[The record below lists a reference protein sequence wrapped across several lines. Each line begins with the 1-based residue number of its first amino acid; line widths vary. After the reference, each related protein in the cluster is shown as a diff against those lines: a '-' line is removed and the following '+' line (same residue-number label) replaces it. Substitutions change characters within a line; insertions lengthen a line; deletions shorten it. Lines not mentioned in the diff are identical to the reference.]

1 MKVIAVEKQGLMDDL
16 AAWGVAPNYAR
27 FFLAKC
33 QEVDGLVALE
43 PFVFNDSMHLTS
55 PYQWF
60 ASNAAF
66 WCRAYREA
74 GTAEEQAETLA
85 SIRALFYVA
94 GMLGQGSITALII
107 QWWSA
112 TYELHRLPAPN
123 VSPADSLIFRD
134 CSASRFIDITTGQRR
149 H

>member
-94 GMLGQGSITALII
+94 GMLGQGSITALIL

-134 CSASRFIDITTGQRR
+134 GSA
-149 H
+149 

>member
-1 MKVIAVEKQGLMDDL
+1 MKIIMVEKQGLMDDW

-33 QEVDGLVALE
+33 QEVDGHVALE
-43 PFVFNDSMHLTS
+43 PFVFNDSMHLTN
-55 PYQWF
+55 PQQWF
-60 ASNAAF
+60 AANAAF

-74 GTAEEQAETLA
+74 CTAEEQAETLA

-94 GMLGQGSITALII
+94 GMLGQGSIIALIR
-107 QWWSA
+107 QWWSI

-123 VSPADSLIFRD
+123 ISPADTLIFRD
-134 CSASRFIDITTGQRR
+134 GSASCFIDTTTGQRR

>member
-1 MKVIAVEKQGLMDDL
+1 MGRSAKLC
-16 AAWGVAPNYAR
+16 P

-85 SIRALFYVA
+85 SIRALFYG
-94 GMLGQGSITALII
+94 GMLGQGSITALIL

-123 VSPADSLIFRD
+123 VSPADTLIFRD
-134 CSASRFIDITTGQRR
+134 GSTSRFIDTTTGQRR